1 MSLIMTIRMLGLF
14 MILPVFAVLGYEYQ
28 YANEFLIGLAVG
40 IYGLTQGLLQIP
52 FGYLSDKYGR
62 TPLLLIGL
70 VLFAVGSF
78 MSAVSDNI
86 YVVIIGRLIAGA
98 GAIASVIMAFVTD
111 VIPDER
117 RAKTYAFFGLLIGVA
132 FMLAMIISPI
142 IADSVGLTGIFYVT
156 GVLALIAIGV
166 VLSLDKSPPTIQYR
180 LSIHTLL
187 SLLTP
192 KLVSFDISIFS
203 LHFVLTSLFIITPTL
218 LTQDVA
224 LSYLLMFVISFIL
237 MLPGIIIAQ
246 KYAQFKRIIQLAII
260 VMLVSQY
267 LMIDTSSHL
276 LLVVFLTLFFIGFNL
291 IEALTPTLIAKD
303 IEQNHKGKRG
313 LVMGIY
319 TTSQFFG
326 GFFGGIIAGSIA
338 YFFGANNIF
347 IANIIL
353 MAVWL
358 IIISRRSIWQELTK

>member
-1 MSLIMTIRMLGLF
+1 MMIRMLGLF

-28 YANEFLIGLAVG
+28 YANEFLIGVAVG

-78 MSAVSDNI
+78 MSAMSDHM
-86 YVVIIGRLIAGA
+86 YVVIMGRFIAGM

-117 RAKTYAFFGLLIGVA
+117 RAKTYAFFGLLVGVA

-142 IADSVGLTGIFYVT
+142 IADNVGLSGVFYLI
-156 GVLALIAIGV
+156 GVLALIALGL
-166 VLSLDKSPPTIQYR
+166 VLSLDNTPSTMQYTLSTQTI
-180 LSIHTLL
+180 L

-192 KLVSFDISIFS
+192 RLVSFDMSIFS
-203 LHFVLTSLFIITPTL
+203 LHFVLTSLFIIAPTL

-237 MLPGIIIAQ
+237 MLPGVIIAQ
-246 KYAQFKRIIQLAII
+246 KYAQFKRIMQFAII
-260 VMLVSQY
+260 TMVASQY
-267 LMIDTSSHL
+267 LLIGTSSHL
-276 LLVVFLTLFFIGFNL
+276 LLIVFLTLFFIGFNL
-291 IEALTPTLIAKD
+291 IEALTPTLVAKD
-303 IEQNHKGKRG
+303 IEQHHKGKRG

-347 IANIIL
+347 IANIIV
-353 MAVWL
+353 MGIWL